1 MPLRTIVAAAALVL
15 AGVMAGCATV
25 QTFATSTFGD
35 GANTLKPG
43 DLEAS
48 GIACI
53 TPSTVTGQEEDKQAL
68 ALVFGKVLEGNRPT
82 VRVVALAETLGA
94 INRSGLTEDY
104 RRMFAD
110 YRESGIFDRAALQKV
125 GKAAGARYIAQLKMA
140 SFSQGS
146 DTRFGALG
154 LRILQTKKANIR
166 LFLQV
171 WDSADG
177 SIAWQGAQEVHLAE
191 ETFSESAVTFRAV
204 VEVAARDLIARL
216 P

>member
-1 MPLRTIVAAAALVL
+1 MLLRSVITAAALAL
-15 AGVMAGCATV
+15 AGIGAGCSTV
-25 QTFATSTFGD
+25 QTYATSTFED

-43 DLEAS
+43 DLQAF

-68 ALVFGKVLEGNRPT
+68 ALVFGKVLAETRPR

-154 LRILQTKKANIR
+154 FRILQTKKANIR

-171 WDSADG
+171 WDSVDG
-177 SIAWQGAQEVHLAE
+177 SIAWQGAQEVHVAE
-191 ETFSESAVTFRAV
+191 ETFSESAVTFRSV
-204 VEVAARDLIARL
+204 VEVSARDLIARL

>member
-1 MPLRTIVAAAALVL
+1 MLLRPTAAVILLAAMV
-15 AGVMAGCATV
+15 AGCATV

-68 ALVFGKVLEGNRPT
+68 ALVFGKVLEEKRPQ

-110 YRESGIFDRAALQKV
+110 YRESGIFDRTALQKV

-166 LFLQV
+166 LFLQI
-171 WDSADG
+171 WDSSDG

-191 ETFSESAVTFRAV
+191 ETFSESAVTFRAI